1 MNQEQKVRMGGSIMS
16 ELLVVEQEG
25 AVRHIRLN
33 RPAKKNALSD
43 ELAWGIVTAVEE
55 AARDDSVWVVA
66 ITGTADAFCAGLD
79 LSPDNERHSPYSAQ
93 DTLLDDVSWVGKFPL
108 TLREVCDKPVVAGIN
123 GVAVGAGLS
132 LAMAA
137 DIRIVARSAR
147 MMAGYTRI
155 GGSPD
160 GGLSWTLPQAIG
172 YEQAMRFML
181 ENRTVQGEE
190 AVRLGLAGEVVDD
203 DALDGR
209 LRAYTQE
216 IAKWSPITTRSA
228 KRVIGQGSRTPDLE
242 PHVRFELATIR
253 RAFQSEDAQEARR
266 AFFEK
271 RAPKFE
277 GR

>member
-1 MNQEQKVRMGGSIMS
+1 MS
-16 ELLVVEQEG
+16 EVIVSEQRG
-25 AVRHIRLN
+25 AVRLIRLN
-33 RPAKKNALSD
+33 RPEKKNALSD

-66 ITGTADAFCAGLD
+66 LTGTDDAFCAGLD
-79 LSPDNERHSPYSAQ
+79 LSPENVRQSPHSEQNAF
-93 DTLLDDVSWVGKFPL
+93 LDDVSWVGKFAL
-108 TLREVCDKPVVAGIN
+108 TVREVCDKPVVAGIN
-123 GVAVGAGLS
+123 GVAVGAGFS

-181 ENRTVQGEE
+181 ENRTVLGEE

-203 DALDGR
+203 EALRER
-209 LRAYTQE
+209 LWAYCQD

-228 KRVIGQGSRTPDLE
+228 KRVIGRGATMPELE
-242 PHVRFELATIR
+242 PHVRYELATIR
-253 RAFQSEDAQEARR
+253 RAFQSQDAQEARK

-271 RAPKFE
+271 REPKFQ